1 MRSTKVAIVLGAA
14 VLLIAAQVASRGQ
27 TTPTPSEGS
36 KPARAAE
43 GARKYIENAE
53 RDLFD
58 LGVKASRAPWGEENF
73 ISEDT
78 EQIAA
83 DAGGEVSSASTKY
96 AKEAHHF
103 DGLRRAPEVARM

>member
-14 VLLIAAQVASRGQ
+14 VLLIAAQVARRGQ

-43 GARKYIENAE
+43 GARKYIDNAE
-53 RDLFD
+53 PDLFD
-58 LGVKASRAPWGEENF
+58 LDVKASRSSWVDENLLT
-73 ISEDT
+73 EDP

-83 DAGGEVSSASTKY
+83 DAGEAVPTASTNYVK
-96 AKEAHHF
+96 AWH
-103 DGLRRAPEVARM
+103 R